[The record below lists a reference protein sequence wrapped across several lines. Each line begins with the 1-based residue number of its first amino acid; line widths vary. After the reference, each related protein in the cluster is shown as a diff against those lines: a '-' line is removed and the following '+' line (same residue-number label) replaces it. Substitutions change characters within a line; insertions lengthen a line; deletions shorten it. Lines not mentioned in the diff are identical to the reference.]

1 MAKKKTKKSNT
12 AKKQKKYYLEFT
24 LTSMFFWTIGLLL
37 LLVWIFALGVI
48 VGRGMLP
55 WGMTSLTSRD
65 DKSPLQSPLNPSD
78 KKTAQPKI
86 TPERK
91 LDLYYHD
98 RLLAKKKEA
107 VKTGSAA
114 PRKKTR
120 ERPVPTPKQS
130 QRQHRDTQKNKQ
142 IKKTARAEPKK
153 TQTPRPAKETGPKA
167 KIAQETLKKSAST
180 NSKTS
185 TKKKVLTSATRPY
198 TVQVA
203 SLSSELEAIKTTNR
217 LTEKGYSAYYLE
229 VIIKGKTWYRVR
241 CGKFKNRSDAD
252 WLKKSLAKKEGLSG
266 FVTII
271 KK

>member
-1 MAKKKTKKSNT
+1 
-12 AKKQKKYYLEFT
+12 
-24 LTSMFFWTIGLLL
+24 MFFWTIGLLFL
-37 LLVWIFALGVI
+37 LLWIFALGVI

-65 DKSPLQSPLNPSD
+65 DKSPLRSPLNPSD
-78 KKTAQPKI
+78 KKAAQLKI
-86 TPERK
+86 TPEGK

-107 VKTGSAA
+107 VKTKNAA

-120 ERPVPTPKQS
+120 EKPVPTPKQS
-130 QRQHRDTQKNKQ
+130 QRQHSDTQKNKQ
-142 IKKTARAEPKK
+142 IKKTARAKPKK
-153 TQTPRPAKETGPKA
+153 TQTTPKA
-167 KIAQETLKKSAST
+167 KLAQQTLKKSAST

-185 TKKKVLTSATRPY
+185 MKNKVITSAT
-198 TVQVA
+198 
-203 SLSSELEAIKTTNR
+203 EA
-217 LTEKGYSAYYLE
+217 
-229 VIIKGKTWYRVR
+229 IIKGKTWYRVR

-252 WLKKSLAKKEGLSG
+252 RLKNSLAKKEGLSG

>member
-37 LLVWIFALGVI
+37 LLVWIFALGII

-65 DKSPLQSPLNPSD
+65 DKSPLQSSLNPSD
-78 KKTAQPKI
+78 KKTTRPNI

-107 VKTGSAA
+107 VKTKTAA

-120 ERPVPTPKQS
+120 EKPVPTPKPS
-130 QRQHRDTQKNKQ
+130 QRQHSDTQNNKQ
-142 IKKTARAEPKK
+142 IKKTARAKPKK
-153 TQTPRPAKETGPKA
+153 TQTAPKA
-167 KIAQETLKKSAST
+167 KRAQQTLKKSAST
-180 NSKTS
+180 SSKTS
-185 TKKKVLTSATRPY
+185 TKKKVLASATRPY
-198 TVQVA
+198 TVQVT

-217 LTEKGYSAYYLE
+217 LTEKGYSAYYIEAL
-229 VIIKGKTWYRVR
+229 IKGKAWYRVR

-252 WLKKSLAKKEGLSG
+252 RLKNSLAKKEGLSG